1 MELIQQLVSRLNI
14 NEGQAKGGAGL
25 LFNLAKEK
33 LGSGEFQQLADKVP
47 GVKDLLG
54 AAPSTSPAA
63 SAGGGMMGALGGIA
77 ASLGAGGLGEKMGG
91 LGNLANLASGFSQL
105 GLSPD
110 MIGKFV
116 PIVLSFVQN
125 QGGDSMKGLL
135 EKVLKPGP
143 SSTT

>member
-1 MELIQQLVSRLNI
+1 MELIQQLVSILGV

-33 LGSGEFQQLADKVP
+33 LGAGEFQQIADKIP
-47 GVKDLLG
+47 GISNLLG
-54 AAPSTSPAA
+54 VAHETSTAAP
-63 SAGGGMMGALGGIA
+63 AGGGMMGALGGA
-77 ASLGAGGLGEKMGG
+77 AAAFGASGLGDKFGG

-105 GLSPD
+105 GLSTD

-125 QGGDSMKGLL
+125 HGGDEVKGLL
-135 EKVLKPGP
+135 EKALKP
-143 SSTT
+143 S